1 MKSLKLFPFLF
12 LLAACTGGTPKYDAT
27 GTFEATEVIVSA
39 EASGKLLS
47 FDIEEG
53 TTLKDGQEVG
63 IIDTVQLYLKKL
75 QLEASVKSVEGQRP
89 DILKQVAATQE
100 QIVQARR
107 ERDRVSNLLRVGAAN
122 QKQLDDAESLLEVL
136 RKQLDAQNSTL
147 RNSDRSLTWQSS
159 SVGIQ
164 VDRRPVAQMPHHLS
178 ADGNR
183 PCPIC
188 RSRRTGCSRHPSFQS
203 GGYGADLP
211 PCLHHLRAACRNQAG
226 TASEGLCGLWKGSAE
241 RIPRHRYLDFRY
253 VRIHSKN
260 YPDERR
266 ACQSGLCRKDC
277 REE

>member
-12 LLAACTGGTPKYDAT
+12 LLAACAGGAPKYDAT

-164 VDRRPVAQMPHHLS
+164 VAQIEDQLRKCHITSPLTGTVLAKYAEAGELAAPGTPLFKM
-178 ADGNR
+178 ADMEQ
-183 PCPIC
+183 I
-188 RSRRTGCSRHPSFQS
+188 
-203 GGYGADLP
+203 Y
-211 PCLHHLRAACRNQAG
+211 LRAYITPN
-226 TASEGLCGLWKGSAE
+226 SLPKSSWGS
-241 RIPRHRYLDFRY
+241 
-253 VRIHSKN
+253 K
-260 YPDERR
+260 
-266 ACQSGLCRKDC
+266 
-277 REE
+277 

>member
-12 LLAACTGGTPKYDAT
+12 LLAACTGGAPKYDAT

-164 VDRRPVAQMPHHLS
+164 VAQIEDQLRKCHITSPLTGTVLAKYAEAGELAAPGTPLFKM
-178 ADGNR
+178 ADMEQ
-183 PCPIC
+183 I
-188 RSRRTGCSRHPSFQS
+188 
-203 GGYGADLP
+203 Y
-211 PCLHHLRAACRNQAG
+211 LRAYI
-226 TASEGLCGLWKGSAE
+226 TSEQLAE
-241 RIPRHRYLDFRY
+241 IKLGQQVKVYADY
-253 VRIHSKN
+253 GKDVRQE
-260 YPDERR
+260 YPGVVTWISDTSEFKIGR
-266 ACQSGLCRKDC
+266 AHV
-277 REE
+277 